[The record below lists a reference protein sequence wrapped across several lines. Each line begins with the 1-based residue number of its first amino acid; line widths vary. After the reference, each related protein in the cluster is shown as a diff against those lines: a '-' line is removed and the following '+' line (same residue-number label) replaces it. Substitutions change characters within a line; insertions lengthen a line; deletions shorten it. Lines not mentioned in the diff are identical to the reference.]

1 MRTVHTTL
9 MAMAILG
16 VGATAWC
23 REAPVRGGRE
33 SREVVRARAEERTA
47 LQAAVRLLP
56 RQPARIAVMDVTECR
71 PGVRGHMLA
80 LDAFVV
86 RGNGVIYIVQQSEV
100 LRLARGGNRIFVA
113 MLATILWHEMAHLDG
128 ADEQK
133 ARKAEE
139 DLWTA
144 LLRDGVADPMVG
156 LRYLQALKNR
166 PDDQLLSLQ

>member
-1 MRTVHTTL
+1 
-9 MAMAILG
+9 MAIVG
-16 VGATAWC
+16 VAATAWC
-23 REAPVRGGRE
+23 REAPGRGGRE
-33 SREVVRARAEERTA
+33 SREVARARAEERAA

-56 RQPARIAVMDVTECR
+56 RQPSRIAVMDVTRCR
-71 PGVRGHMLA
+71 PGVREHMLT

-86 RGNGVIYIVQQSEV
+86 RGNGVVYIVQQSEV
-100 LRLARGGNRIFVA
+100 LRRARGGDRVYVA

-128 ADEQK
+128 AGEQA

-156 LRYLQALKNR
+156 LRYLRALKDR
-166 PDDQLLSLQ
+166 PEDDQLSSLQ